1 MAGIL
6 TEFVLIDFIIV
17 IVIIRTYAIYERSR
31 KIGLLLTATAVAII
45 SIGVVSP

>member
-6 TEFVLIDFIIV
+6 TRFVLIAIIV

>member
-6 TEFVLIDFIIV
+6 TEFVLIVIIV